1 MIKVSEGAPEDVS
14 VSCSGR
20 DLLTHHL
27 YKCDLLYM
35 YVHHIQSFY
44 ILLFKYI
51 ATYIFGL
58 IVRRQG
64 GLVHVAPVVGLLGEE
79 HGGDREGGG
88 RYQGVVNP
96 GVADP
101 ENKCCQD

>member
-1 MIKVSEGAPEDVS
+1 
-14 VSCSGR
+14 
-20 DLLTHHL
+20 
-27 YKCDLLYM
+27 M

-96 GVADP
+96 GVADLWNEEQEQEDNGDKVVEGGQEAP
-101 ENKCCQD
+101 DDALVDRVGDLH